1 VGAWEKMPGNKRTL
15 NRRDQHGA
23 MLYLTV
29 LPAWCFLNVF
39 INLNYPAPLPSP
51 MLLVLPS
58 LEVWGVLLLLS
69 LTPRITPPLA
79 KGLYILLL
87 VLLLGIRLFRVGDVV
102 VPAYFNRPFNLYI
115 DSGYI
120 PHLLHLLWHSFSAWI
135 VFSIA
140 IVSVIGLVLVCWGLW
155 ISIRITHRAFGQARL
170 RHAFWALTTIE
181 ALLVVSFIKG
191 YLPDQ
196 LPPPGTACTPRLVE
210 EIRFIATVDA
220 VRHKTH
226 AHIREA
232 ATCARQFRRPLNL
245 LGNADVH
252 IFIIES
258 YGLTL
263 YDTPRHAERFLPLA
277 KAFNAAIARAGLK
290 NYTSVMQSPT
300 FGGASWLAFGTLES
314 GVWLPDQLRYY
325 YLLTSSVAPL
335 ATYFNR
341 AGYRSVS
348 VMPGTTLPWPE
359 GDYFGYS
366 RRYYAKDFNYRGPP
380 YGWSPMPDQY
390 VLQTIH
396 TREVENSN
404 KPLFIRYLL
413 TSTHAPFNLQP
424 RYIEDWDRIGD
435 GSVYHQQ
442 EPVTFPN
449 NWPDLTEATEAYL
462 TAMTYEFTVLQNYL
476 AASSDDEAL
485 WIILGDHQPN
495 AHITGPLKDALVP
508 IHVISRSERLLEP
521 FCQAGYT
528 PGIIPRM
535 PPEPKR
541 MDTFLIAFLSAYSS
555 E

>member
-1 VGAWEKMPGNKRTL
+1 MPDSKWTI
-15 NRRDQHGA
+15 NRRAQRGA

-29 LPAWCFLNVF
+29 LAAWCFLNVF

-51 MLLVLPS
+51 IFLVLPS
-58 LEVWGVLLLLS
+58 LEVWGALLLLS
-69 LTPRITPPLA
+69 FMPRITPPLA

-87 VLLLGIRLFRVGDVV
+87 VLLLAIRLFRVGDVV
-102 VPAYFNRPFNLYI
+102 VPEYFNRPFNLYI
-115 DSGYI
+115 DSEYI
-120 PHLLHLLWHSFSAWI
+120 PNLLHLLWHSFSVWKF
-135 VFSIA
+135 FSMA
-140 IVSVIGLVLVCWGLW
+140 IVSVIGLVLVCGGLW
-155 ISIRITHRAFGQARL
+155 ISIRTIHRAFGQARL
-170 RHAFWALTTIE
+170 RHAFWALTAIE
-181 ALLVVSFIKG
+181 ALLVLSFIKG
-191 YLPDQ
+191 YFPDK
-196 LPPPGTACTPRLVE
+196 LPPPATTCTARLVE

-220 VRHKTH
+220 VRHKH
-226 AHIREA
+226 SSHIREA
-232 ATCARQFRRPLNL
+232 AARSRQFKRPLDL

-252 IFIIES
+252 LFIIES

-277 KAFNAAIARAGLK
+277 KAFDAAMARAGLK

-314 GVWLPDQLRYY
+314 GVWLPDQLHYY

-366 RRYYAKDFNYRGPP
+366 RQYYAKDFDYRGPT

-396 TREVENSN
+396 AREVENRN
-404 KPLFIRYLL
+404 KPLFIRYVL
-413 TSTHAPFNLQP
+413 TSTHAPFHRQP

-435 GSVYHQQ
+435 GNVYHQQ
-442 EPVTFPN
+442 DPVTFPN
-449 NWPDLTEATEAYL
+449 NWPDLTESTEAYL
-462 TAMTYEFTVLQNYL
+462 TAMTYEFRVLQNYL
-476 AASSDDEAL
+476 AASRDDEAL

-508 IHVISRSERLLEP
+508 VHVISRSERLLEP
-521 FCQAGYT
+521 FYRAGYT

-541 MDTFLIAFLSAYSS
+541 MDTFLIAFLSAFSS

>member
-1 VGAWEKMPGNKRTL
+1 MPYRKWTL
-15 NRRDQHGA
+15 NQRAQRGA

-29 LPAWCFLNVF
+29 FAAWCFLNVF
-39 INLNYPAPLPSP
+39 INLNYPAPSPSP
-51 MLLVLPS
+51 MFLVSPS
-58 LEVWGVLLLLS
+58 LEVWGALLLLS
-69 LTPRITPPLA
+69 LMPRITPPLA

-87 VLLLGIRLFRVGDVV
+87 ILLLAIRLFRVGDVV
-102 VPAYFNRPFNLYI
+102 VPEYFNRPFNLYI
-115 DSGYI
+115 DSEYV
-120 PHLLHLLWHSFSAWI
+120 PDLLHLLWHSFSAWKFFSMAI
-135 VFSIA
+135 VF
-140 IVSVIGLVLVCWGLW
+140 VIGLVLVCWGLW
-155 ISIRITHRAFGQARL
+155 SSIRTIHRAFGQARL
-170 RHAFWALTTIE
+170 RRAFWALTAIE
-181 ALLVVSFIKG
+181 AVLVLSFITG
-191 YLPDQ
+191 YFPDKLPS
-196 LPPPGTACTPRLVE
+196 PYTTCTARLAE

-220 VRHKTH
+220 VRHKTNS
-226 AHIREA
+226 HIREA
-232 ATCARQFRRPLNL
+232 TAHSRQFQQPLDL

-252 IFIIES
+252 FFIIES

-263 YDTPRHAERFLPLA
+263 YDTPRHAERFLPIA
-277 KAFNAAIARAGLK
+277 KAFDAAMARSGLK

-314 GVWLPDQLRYY
+314 GVWLPDQLHYY

-366 RRYYAKDFNYRGPP
+366 RQYYAKDFDYRGPP

-396 TREVENSN
+396 AREVENRN
-404 KPLFIRYLL
+404 TPLFIRYVL
-413 TSTHAPFNLQP
+413 TSTHAPFHRQP
-424 RYIEDWDRIGD
+424 RYIGDWDRIGD

-449 NWPDLTEATEAYL
+449 NWPDLTESTEAYL

-476 AASSDDEAL
+476 AASRDDEAL

-508 IHVISRSERLLEP
+508 VHVISRSERLLEP
-521 FCQAGYT
+521 FHRAGYT
-528 PGIIPRM
+528 PGIIPIM

-541 MDTFLIAFLSAYSS
+541 MDTFLIAFLSAFSS

>member
-1 VGAWEKMPGNKRTL
+1 M
-15 NRRDQHGA
+15 
-23 MLYLTV
+23 
-29 LPAWCFLNVF
+29 
-39 INLNYPAPLPSP
+39 
-51 MLLVLPS
+51 
-58 LEVWGVLLLLS
+58 
-69 LTPRITPPLA
+69 
-79 KGLYILLL
+79 
-87 VLLLGIRLFRVGDVV
+87 
-102 VPAYFNRPFNLYI
+102 
-115 DSGYI
+115 
-120 PHLLHLLWHSFSAWI
+120 
-135 VFSIA
+135 
-140 IVSVIGLVLVCWGLW
+140 
-155 ISIRITHRAFGQARL
+155 
-170 RHAFWALTTIE
+170 
-181 ALLVVSFIKG
+181 G
-191 YLPDQ
+191 YLPDK

-210 EIRFIATVDA
+210 EIRFIATVGD

-226 AHIREA
+226 AHISGA
-232 ATCARQFRRPLNL
+232 ATRAPQFRRPLNRL
-245 LGNADVH
+245 DHADVH

-263 YDTPRHAERFLPLA
+263 YDSPRHAEQFIPLA
-277 KAFNAAIARAGLK
+277 KAFDAAMTRAGLK

-314 GVWLPDQLRYY
+314 GVWLPDQLHYY
-325 YLLTSSVAPL
+325 YLLTSSVTPL

-366 RRYYAKDFNYRGPP
+366 HQYYAKDFDYRGPP

-396 TREVENSN
+396 AREVENRN
-404 KPLFIRYLL
+404 KPLFIRYVL
-413 TSTHAPFNLQP
+413 TSTHAPFHRQP

-442 EPVTFPN
+442 KPVTFPN
-449 NWPDLTEATEAYL
+449 NWPDLTESTEAYL

-476 AASSDDEAL
+476 AAAPMTRRSGLFWATISPMHTSPDRS
-485 WIILGDHQPN
+485 
-495 AHITGPLKDALVP
+495 KALVP
-508 IHVISRSERLLEP
+508 VHVISRSERLLEP
-521 FCQAGYT
+521 FYRAGYT

-541 MDTFLIAFLSAYSS
+541 MDTFLIAFLSAFSS

>member
-1 VGAWEKMPGNKRTL
+1 MPGYKWTL
-15 NRRDQHGA
+15 NRRAEHGA

-39 INLNYPAPLPSP
+39 INLNYPAPLSSP
-51 MLLVLPS
+51 VFLILPS

-69 LTPRITPPLA
+69 FTPRLTPPWA
-79 KGLYILLL
+79 KGLY
-87 VLLLGIRLFRVGDVV
+87 VLLLALLLSIRLFRVGDVV
-102 VPAYFNRPFNLYI
+102 VPAYFHRPFNLYI
-115 DSGYI
+115 DSRYI
-120 PHLLHLLWHSFSAWI
+120 PDLLHLLWHSFSAWI
-135 VFSIA
+135 VFSMAIA
-140 IVSVIGLVLVCWGLW
+140 LVIGLVLVCWGLW
-155 ISIRITHRAFGQARL
+155 ISIRTIHKAFGQARL
-170 RHAFWALTTIE
+170 RHAFWALTAIE
-181 ALLVVSFIKG
+181 AVLVVSFIKG
-191 YLPDQ
+191 YLPEK

-210 EIRFIATVDA
+210 EIRFIATIDA
-220 VRHKTH
+220 VRHQTN
-226 AHIREA
+226 AHIGGAETRA
-232 ATCARQFRRPLNL
+232 PQFKRPLNR
-245 LGNADVH
+245 LGNANVH

-263 YDTPRHAERFLPLA
+263 YDNPRHAERFLPLA
-277 KAFNAAIARAGLK
+277 KAFDAAMAKAGMK
-290 NYTSVMQSPT
+290 TCTSVMQSPT

-366 RRYYAKDFNYRGPP
+366 RKYYAKDFNYRGPA

-396 TREVENSN
+396 AREVENRN
-404 KPLFIRYLL
+404 QPLFIRYVL
-413 TSTHAPFNLQP
+413 TSTHAPFHRQP
-424 RYIEDWDRIGD
+424 RYIEDWQRIGD

-442 EPVTFPN
+442 RPVTFPN

-462 TAMTYEFTVLQNYL
+462 TAMTYEFAVLQNYL
-476 AASSDDEAL
+476 AASTDSEAL
-485 WIILGDHQPN
+485 WVILGDHQPN
-495 AHITGPLKDALVP
+495 AHITGPFAGSLVP
-508 IHVISRSERLLEP
+508 VHVISRSERLLAP
-521 FCQAGYT
+521 FCRAGYT
-528 PGIIPRM
+528 PGIIPRV
-535 PPEPKR
+535 PPDPQR